1 MVLKSRHQKTE
12 NEYFMHKIYN
22 ALSSHR
28 RIILFLCD
36 FVLWNLSYY
45 LSYIINYGISRD
57 NLLLTENTDIFLGG
71 AFIVN
76 ICFTVVF
83 LLFRLYNKLWR
94 YADIEDFFYAG
105 IASFTANLSFMVITM
120 IFGAFIPDYNLGTGA
135 YITFAL
141 MSTLFVMMFRIIY
154 RLNKILERRNLAH
167 KAKKRLL
174 IIGGGEGALSV
185 LSELSKTPGNE
196 YIPVCIVDDNKEKLH
211 RRISGVK
218 IVGTTYE
225 IPEICEEYDIEVIL
239 FTISQISITDKKR
252 ILDACTKTH
261 LEVKIIPNIYNLMT
275 AGVPI
280 TSSIRQVEVEDLLG
294 REPVVFDT
302 EKYGKYLIGQTVLVT
317 GGGGSIGSE
326 LCRQIARLRPKH
338 LIILDIYENNAY
350 EIQQELIRKHGTD
363 LSFEVQIA
371 SVRDEEKLEH
381 IFATKNIDVVF
392 HAAAHKH
399 VPLMETNPEEAV
411 KNNIFG
417 TLKLARTADKYHV
430 KNFVQI
436 STDKAVN
443 PTSVMG
449 ASKRICEMI
458 IQMMGKQSKTNFVA
472 VRFGNVLGSN
482 GSVIPLFKE
491 QIRTGGP
498 VTVTHPDIIRYF
510 MTIPEAV
517 SLVLTA
523 GSLAKGGEIF
533 ILDMGEPVKIKVLA
547 ENLIRLSG
555 FKPHEDI
562 KIEYTGLRP
571 GEKLYEELLLNEEGI
586 TKTDNK
592 KIYIGKPIEFSVDM
606 FTGHL
611 KKLYDAANRNDSEA
625 VEGIIAEIVPTYH
638 HETIGAESLPENI
651 EEETGE

>member
-1 MVLKSRHQKTE
+1 MLSVGRGIM
-12 NEYFMHKIYN
+12 FKIFN
-22 ALSSHR
+22 VFTKHR
-28 RIILFLCD
+28 KIILFLCD
-36 FVLWNLSYY
+36 MILWNLSYY
-45 LSYIINYGISRD
+45 ITFAINKNNFTLQGV
-57 NLLLTENTDIFLGG
+57 ENGFLVGL
-71 AFIVN
+71 AAVN
-76 ICFTVVF
+76 VSFALVF
-83 LLFRLYNKLWR
+83 LIFRLYDKMWR
-94 YADIEDFFYAG
+94 YADVEDFFYAG
-105 IASFTANLSFMVITM
+105 IASLTANIVFMLFMM
-120 IFGAFIPDYNLGTGA
+120 IIGNDQNEYDLGSKA
-135 YITFAL
+135 YICLSL

-154 RLNKILERRNLAH
+154 RLNKILERRNLAG

-174 IIGGGEGALSV
+174 IVGAGEGALSV
-185 LSELSKTPGNE
+185 LSELSKSPGNE
-196 YIPVCIVDDNKEKLH
+196 YIPVCIVDDDKEKLH
-211 RRISGVK
+211 RRIAGVK
-218 IVGTTYE
+218 VEGTTYE
-225 IPEICEEYDIEVIL
+225 ISQLCYKHDIEAIL
-239 FTISQISITDKKR
+239 FTISQISVADKKR
-252 ILDACTKTH
+252 ILDACADTH

-275 AGVPI
+275 SGVPI

-302 EKYGKYLIGQTVLVT
+302 EKYGKYIVGQTVLVT

-326 LCRQIARLRPKH
+326 LCRQIARLKPRH

-350 EIQQELIRKHGTD
+350 EIQQELIRKHGSD

-371 SVRDEEKLEH
+371 SVRDKKKLDH
-381 IFATKNIDVVF
+381 IFKTHNIDVVF

-411 KNNIFG
+411 KNNVFG
-417 TLKLARTADKYHV
+417 TLKLVEVADKYHV

-443 PTSVMG
+443 PTNVMG
-449 ASKRICEMI
+449 ATKRICEML
-458 IQMMGKQSKTNFVA
+458 IQMMGRKSKTNFVA

-533 ILDMGEPVKIKVLA
+533 ILDMGEPVKIRVLA

-592 KIYIGKPIEFSVDM
+592 KIYIGKPIEFNNEILL
-606 FTGHL
+606 THL
-611 KKLYDAANRNDSEA
+611 KNLYYSAYRNNKDEVEKL
-625 VEGIIAEIVPTYH
+625 IAEIVPTFH
-638 HETIGAESLPENI
+638 HATNENPEI
-651 EEETGE
+651 PVEQDD

>member
-1 MVLKSRHQKTE
+1 M
-12 NEYFMHKIYN
+12 FKIYN
-22 ALSSHR
+22 AIVKHR
-28 RIILFLCD
+28 RTILFLCD
-36 FVLWNLSYY
+36 FLLWNLSYY
-45 LSYIINYGISRD
+45 MSYGINKN
-57 NLLLTENTDIFLGG
+57 NLSLSGDITVFLWGLLIE
-71 AFIVN
+71 N
-76 ICFTVVF
+76 ICFVSVF
-83 LLFRLYNKLWR
+83 ILFRLYDKLWR
-94 YADIEDFFYAG
+94 YADIEDFFFAA
-105 IASFTANLSFMVITM
+105 IASLTANLAFMITTMVIG
-120 IFGAFIPDYNLGTGA
+120 IYIPDYNLGTRV

-141 MSTLFVMMFRIIY
+141 MSSFFVMLFRIVY
-154 RLNKILERRNLAH
+154 RLNKILERRELAQ
-167 KAKKRLL
+167 KPKKRLL
-174 IIGGGEGALSV
+174 IIGAGEGALSV

-196 YIPVCIVDDNKEKLH
+196 YIPVCIVDDDKEKIN

-218 IVGTTYE
+218 VVGTTYE
-225 IPEICEEYDIEVIL
+225 IPEICEEYGIEVIL
-239 FTISQISITDKKR
+239 FTISQISVADKKR

-261 LEVKIIPNIYNLMT
+261 VEVKIIPNIYNLMT
-275 AGVPI
+275 SGVPI

-294 REPVVFDT
+294 RDPVVFDT

-326 LCRQIARLRPKH
+326 LCRQIARLKPKH

-350 EIQQELIRKHGTD
+350 EIQQELIRKHGDD

-371 SVRDEEKLEH
+371 SVRDRKKLEH
-381 IFATKNIDVVF
+381 IFKTKNIDVVF

-411 KNNIFG
+411 KNNVFG
-417 TLKLARTADKYHV
+417 TLKLAETADKYHV

-458 IQMMGKQSKTNFVA
+458 IQMMGRRSKTNFVA

-533 ILDMGEPVKIKVLA
+533 ILDMGEPVKIRVLA

-555 FKPHEDI
+555 FKPYEDI

-592 KIYIGKPIEFSVDM
+592 KIYIGKPIVFNTDM
-606 FTGHL
+606 FFKHL
-611 KKLYDAANRNDSEA
+611 LKLYYAAQRNHKDE
-625 VEGIIAEIVPTYH
+625 VEKIIAEVVPTYH
-638 HETIGAESLPENI
+638 HETVGAESLPEDI
-651 EEETGE
+651 ENETESPT

>member
-1 MVLKSRHQKTE
+1 ML
-12 NEYFMHKIYN
+12 
-22 ALSSHR
+22 
-28 RIILFLCD
+28 
-36 FVLWNLSYY
+36 LWNLSYY
-45 LSYIINYGISRD
+45 MSFAINKNNFSLHGEERV
-57 NLLLTENTDIFLGG
+57 FFVGM
-71 AFIVN
+71 IVVN
-76 ICFTVVF
+76 VSFTAVF
-83 LLFRLYNKLWR
+83 FLFRLYDKLWR

-105 IASFTANLSFMVITM
+105 IASLSANLVFMSCMM
-120 IFGAFIPDYNLGTGA
+120 IIGNESNGYDLGSRIFIS
-135 YITFAL
+135 FAL

-154 RLNKILERRNLAH
+154 RLNKILERRNLAR
-167 KAKKRLL
+167 KARKRLM
-174 IIGGGEGALSV
+174 IIGAGEGALSV

-196 YIPVCIVDDNKEKLH
+196 YIPVCIVDDDREKLN
-211 RRISGVK
+211 RRIAGVR
-218 IVGTTYE
+218 VEGTTYE
-225 IPEICEEYDIEVIL
+225 IAELCRKNDIEVIL
-239 FTISQISITDKKR
+239 FTISQISVADKKR
-252 ILDACTKTH
+252 ILDACADTH

-275 AGVPI
+275 SGVPI

-302 EKYGKYLIGQTVLVT
+302 EKYGKYIIGQTVLVT

-326 LCRQIARLRPKH
+326 LCRQIAGLHPKH

-350 EIQQELIRKHGTD
+350 DIQQELIRKHGSE

-371 SVRDEEKLEH
+371 SVRDRKKLEH
-381 IFATKNIDVVF
+381 IFASRSIDVVF

-411 KNNIFG
+411 KNNVFG
-417 TLKLARTADKYHV
+417 TLKLAETADKYHV

-443 PTSVMG
+443 PTNVMG

-458 IQMMGKQSKTNFVA
+458 IQMMDKKSKTNFVA

-498 VTVTHPDIIRYF
+498 VTVTHPEIIRYF

-523 GSLAKGGEIF
+523 GSIAKGGEIF
-533 ILDMGEPVKIKVLA
+533 ILDMGEPVKIRVLA

-555 FKPHEDI
+555 FKPYEDI

-592 KIYIGKPIEFSVDM
+592 KIYIGRPIEFDNDM
-606 FTGHL
+606 FL
-611 KKLYDAANRNDSEA
+611 RNMKELYYAAKKNEKDE
-625 VEGIIAEIVPTYH
+625 VEKLVAEIVPTFH
-638 HETIGAESLPENI
+638 HQTNENAELPPP
-651 EEETGE
+651 EEGD

>member
-1 MVLKSRHQKTE
+1 MFS
-12 NEYFMHKIYN
+12 IYN
-22 ALSSHR
+22 LLKKHR
-28 RIILFLCD
+28 RAVLFICD
-36 FVLWNLSYY
+36 MVLWNISYY
-45 LSYIINYGISRD
+45 MSFSINKNNFTLNGEPEVFLWG
-57 NLLLTENTDIFLGG
+57 LLVE
-71 AFIVN
+71 N
-76 ICFTVVF
+76 ICFTAVF
-83 LLFRLYNKLWR
+83 LIFRLYDKLWR

-105 IASFTANLSFMVITM
+105 IGSLTANLAFMSCMM
-120 IFGAFIPDYNLGTGA
+120 IIGNDENHLNLGSRI

-141 MSTLFVMMFRIIY
+141 MSTFFVMMFRIVY
-154 RLNKILERRNLAH
+154 RLNKILERRNLAG

-174 IIGGGEGALSV
+174 IIGAGEGALSV
-185 LSELSKTPGNE
+185 LSELSKSPGNE
-196 YIPVCIVDDNKEKLH
+196 YIPVCIVDDDKEKLH

-218 IVGTTYE
+218 VAGTTFE
-225 IPEICEEYDIEVIL
+225 IPEICRENDIEVIL
-239 FTISQISITDKKR
+239 FTISQISVADKKR
-252 ILDACTKTH
+252 ILDTCAKTH

-275 AGVPI
+275 SGVPI

-302 EKYGKYLIGQTVLVT
+302 EKYGSYLIGQTVLVT

-326 LCRQIARLRPKH
+326 
-338 LIILDIYENNAY
+338 
-350 EIQQELIRKHGTD
+350 HGSD

-371 SVRDEEKLEH
+371 SIRDRSKLEH
-381 IFATKNIDVVF
+381 VFKTHDIDVVF

-411 KNNIFG
+411 KNNVFG
-417 TLKLARTADKYHV
+417 TLKLAETADKYHV

-443 PTSVMG
+443 PTNIMG
-449 ASKRICEMI
+449 ATKRICEMI
-458 IQMMGKQSKTNFVA
+458 IQMMDRRSKTNFVA

-491 QIRTGGP
+491 Q
-498 VTVTHPDIIRYF
+498 IIRYF

-533 ILDMGEPVKIKVLA
+533 ILDMGEPVKIRVLA

-555 FKPHEDI
+555 FKPYEDI

-586 TKTDNK
+586 TQTDNK
-592 KIYIGKPIEFSVDM
+592 KIHIGRPIDINNQTFFSNLA
-606 FTGHL
+606 HL
-611 KKLYDAANRNDSEA
+611 YSAAQRNDKER
-625 VEGIIAEIVPTYH
+625 VERLIADTVPTFH
-638 HETIGAESLPENI
+638 HSVNDSVQTDFDEDDDDNDE
-651 EEETGE
+651 

>member
-1 MVLKSRHQKTE
+1 MIR
-12 NEYFMHKIYN
+12 IYN
-22 ALSSHR
+22 ALKKHR
-28 RIILFLCD
+28 RVILFLCD
-36 FVLWNLSYY
+36 MILWNISYY
-45 LSYIINYGISRD
+45 MSFAINK
-57 NLLLTENTDIFLGG
+57 NIFLLKGEENVFLIG
-71 AFIVN
+71 LIIVN
-76 ICFTVVF
+76 VVFSGVF
-83 LLFRLYNKLWR
+83 LLFRLYDKLWR
-94 YADIEDFFYAG
+94 YADIEDFFYAA
-105 IASFTANLSFMVITM
+105 IASLSANLVFMSCMM
-120 IFGAFIPDYNLGTGA
+120 IIGNEQNRLNLGSRI
-135 YITFAL
+135 YITFTL
-141 MSTLFVMMFRIIY
+141 MSTLFVMLFRIIY
-154 RLNKILERRNLAH
+154 RLNKILERRNLAG
-167 KAKKRLL
+167 KAKKRLM
-174 IIGGGEGALSV
+174 IIGAGEGTLSV

-196 YIPVCIVDDNKEKLH
+196 YIPVCIVDDDKEKLH
-211 RRISGVK
+211 RRIAGVK
-218 IVGTTYE
+218 VEGTTYE
-225 IPEICEEYDIEVIL
+225 IAELCKKNDIEVIL

-252 ILDACTKTH
+252 ILDACADTH

-275 AGVPI
+275 SGVPI

-302 EKYGKYLIGQTVLVT
+302 EKYGKYIIGQTVLVT

-326 LCRQIARLRPKH
+326 LCRQIARLKPKH

-350 EIQQELIRKHGTD
+350 DIQQELIRKHGSD

-371 SVRDEEKLEH
+371 SVRDKKKLEH
-381 IFATKNIDVVF
+381 IFKTKNIDVVF

-411 KNNIFG
+411 KNNVFG
-417 TLKLARTADKYHV
+417 TLKLAETADKYHV

-443 PTSVMG
+443 PTNVMG

-458 IQMMGKQSKTNFVA
+458 IQMMGKKSKTDFVA

-498 VTVTHPDIIRYF
+498 VTVTHPEIIRYF

-533 ILDMGEPVKIKVLA
+533 ILDMGEPVKIRVLA

-555 FKPHEDI
+555 YKPYEDI
-562 KIEYTGLRP
+562 KIEYIILIGIVHADIHIAIGRGVFKTCLSHCQVVGLRY
-571 GEKLYEELLLNEEGI
+571 K
-586 TKTDNK
+586 
-592 KIYIGKPIEFSVDM
+592 S
-606 FTGHL
+606 FT
-611 KKLYDAANRNDSEA
+611 
-625 VEGIIAEIVPTYH
+625 
-638 HETIGAESLPENI
+638 
-651 EEETGE
+651 

>member
-1 MVLKSRHQKTE
+1 MIRI
-12 NEYFMHKIYN
+12 FN
-22 ALSSHR
+22 ALKKHR
-28 RIILFLCD
+28 QIILFLCD
-36 FVLWNLSYY
+36 MILWNLSYY
-45 LSYIINYGISRD
+45 MSFAINKNDFTLKGEESVFITG
-57 NLLLTENTDIFLGG
+57 LVIENIVFSGV
-71 AFIVN
+71 FI
-76 ICFTVVF
+76 
-83 LLFRLYNKLWR
+83 LFRLYDKLWR
-94 YADIEDFFYAG
+94 YADIEDFFYAA
-105 IASFTANLSFMVITM
+105 IASLSANLVFMSCMM
-120 IFGAFIPDYNLGTGA
+120 IIGNEHNHLNLGSRI

-141 MSTLFVMMFRIIY
+141 MSSLFVMLFRIIY
-154 RLNKILERRNLAH
+154 RLNKILERRNLAG
-167 KAKKRLL
+167 KAKKRLM
-174 IIGGGEGALSV
+174 IIGAGEGALSV

-196 YIPVCIVDDNKEKLH
+196 YIPVCIVDDDKEKLH

-218 IVGTTYE
+218 VEGTTYE
-225 IPEICEEYDIEVIL
+225 IAELCKKNDIEVIL

-252 ILDACTKTH
+252 ILDACADTH

-275 AGVPI
+275 SGVPI

-302 EKYGKYLIGQTVLVT
+302 EKYGKYIIGQTVLVT

-326 LCRQIARLRPKH
+326 LCRQIARLKPKH

-350 EIQQELIRKHGTD
+350 DIQQELIRKHGSD

-371 SVRDEEKLEH
+371 SVRDKKKLEH
-381 IFATKNIDVVF
+381 IFRTKNIDVVF

-399 VPLMETNPEEAV
+399 VPLMETNPEEAI
-411 KNNIFG
+411 KNNVFG
-417 TLKLARTADKYHV
+417 TLKLAETADKYHV

-443 PTSVMG
+443 PTNVMG

-458 IQMMGKQSKTNFVA
+458 IQMMGKKSKTNFVA

-498 VTVTHPDIIRYF
+498 VTVTHPEIIRFF

-533 ILDMGEPVKIKVLA
+533 ILDMGEPVKIRVLA

-555 FKPHEDI
+555 YKPYEDI

-586 TKTDNK
+586 KKTDNK
-592 KIYIGKPIEFSVDM
+592 KIYIGKPIEFDNESFLESM
-606 FTGHL
+606 
-611 KKLYDAANRNDSEA
+611 KELYYVAQKNNKDE
-625 VEGIIAEIVPTYH
+625 VERLVAQIVPTFH
-638 HETIGAESLPENI
+638 HAKNENPEIPKEDDENQ
-651 EEETGE
+651 

>member
-1 MVLKSRHQKTE
+1 MSFVINKNNFSLLGNESTFLWGLLIE
-12 NEYFMHKIYN
+12 N
-22 ALSSHR
+22 
-28 RIILFLCD
+28 
-36 FVLWNLSYY
+36 V
-45 LSYIINYGISRD
+45 
-57 NLLLTENTDIFLGG
+57 
-71 AFIVN
+71 
-76 ICFTVVF
+76 CFTAVF
-83 LLFRLYNKLWR
+83 ILFRLYDKLWR
-94 YADIEDFFYAG
+94 YADIEDFFYVG
-105 IASFTANLSFMVITM
+105 IASLSANLAFMVVTM
-120 IFGAFIPDYNLGTGA
+120 VIGNSENRLNMGAQI
-135 YITFAL
+135 YISFAL
-141 MSTLFVMMFRIIY
+141 MSTFFVLMFRIIY
-154 RLNKILERRNLAH
+154 RLNKILERRNLAG

-174 IIGGGEGALSV
+174 IVGAGEGALSV

-196 YIPVCIVDDNKEKLH
+196 YIPVCIVDDDKEKLH
-211 RRISGVK
+211 RRIAGIRVE
-218 IVGTTYE
+218 GTTYE
-225 IPEICEEYDIEVIL
+225 IPELCRKNNIEVIL
-239 FTISQISITDKKR
+239 FTISQISVADKKR
-252 ILDACTKTH
+252 ILDTCSKTR
-261 LEVKIIPNIYNLMT
+261 LDVKIIPNIYNLMT
-275 AGVPI
+275 SGVPI

-302 EKYGKYLIGQTVLVT
+302 EKYGKYIIGQTVLVT

-326 LCRQIARLRPKH
+326 LCRQIARLKPRH

-350 EIQQELIRKHGTD
+350 EIQQELIRKHGDD
-363 LSFEVQIA
+363 LDFEVQIA
-371 SVRDEEKLEH
+371 SVRDKSKLKH
-381 IFATKNIDVVF
+381 IFETRNIDVIF

-411 KNNIFG
+411 KNNVFG
-417 TLKLARTADKYHV
+417 TLNLVELADEFHV

-443 PTSVMG
+443 PTNVMG
-449 ASKRICEMI
+449 ATKRICEMI
-458 IQMMGKQSKTNFVA
+458 IQMMGRRSKTNFVA

-533 ILDMGEPVKIKVLA
+533 ILDMGEPVKIRILA

-555 FKPHEDI
+555 FKPYEDI

-592 KIYIGKPIEFSVDM
+592 KIYIGKPIEFDEEQ
-606 FTGHL
+606 FFKRL
-611 KKLYDAANRNDSEA
+611 IKLYSVARHNEKDN
-625 VEGIIAEIVPTYH
+625 VEELIAEIVPTFDH
-638 HETIGAESLPENI
+638 APNGTDPLPEEIN
-651 EEETGE
+651 TDRN

>member
-1 MVLKSRHQKTE
+1 M
-12 NEYFMHKIYN
+12 FKIYN
-22 ALSSHR
+22 ALRKHR
-28 RIILFLCD
+28 RIILFICD
-36 FVLWNLSYY
+36 FLLWNFSYY
-45 LSYIINYGISRD
+45 MAFAINKD
-57 NLLLTENTDIFLGG
+57 NFSLTGEETVFLWSLLC
-71 AFIVN
+71 VN
-76 ICFTVVF
+76 LCFAVIF

-94 YADIEDFFYAG
+94 YADIEDFFYTA
-105 IASFTANLSFMVITM
+105 IASLTANLVFMSVTM
-120 IFGAFIPDYNLGTGA
+120 LIGNQQNHLNMGSRI
-135 YITFAL
+135 YISFAL
-141 MSTLFVMMFRIIY
+141 MSTFFTMMFRIIY
-154 RLNKILERRNLAH
+154 RLNKILERRNLAG
-167 KAKKRLL
+167 KARKRLM
-174 IIGGGEGALSV
+174 IIGAGEGAFSV
-185 LSELSKTPGNE
+185 LSELSKAPGNE
-196 YIPVCIVDDNKEKLH
+196 YIPVCIVDDDKEKLN
-211 RRISGVK
+211 RRIAGVK
-218 IVGTTYE
+218 VVGTTYE
-225 IPEICEEYDIEVIL
+225 IPEICEENEIEVIL
-239 FTISQISITDKKR
+239 FTISQISVADKKR
-252 ILDACTKTH
+252 ILDACTNTH

-275 AGVPI
+275 SGVPI

-326 LCRQIARLRPKH
+326 LCRQIARLKPRH

-350 EIQQELIRKHGTD
+350 EIQQELIRKHGSD

-371 SVRDEEKLEH
+371 SVRDRAKLEH
-381 IFATKNIDVVF
+381 IFQTKNIDVVF

-411 KNNIFG
+411 KNNVFG
-417 TLKLARTADKYHV
+417 TLKLVETADKYKV

-458 IQMMGKQSKTNFVA
+458 IQMMDRRSKTNFVA

-498 VTVTHPDIIRYF
+498 VTVTHPEIIRYF

-533 ILDMGEPVKIKVLA
+533 ILDMGEPVKIRVLA

-555 FKPHEDI
+555 FKPYQDI

-592 KIYIGKPIEFSVDM
+592 KIYIGKPIEFNNDT
-606 FTGHL
+606 FLKHL
-611 KKLYDAANRNDSEA
+611 IHLYYSAQHNNKNE
-625 VEGIIAEIVPTYH
+625 VEEIIAEIVPTYH
-638 HETIGAESLPENI
+638 HEINGTESLPEDI
-651 EEETGE
+651 ETEPTE

>member
-1 MVLKSRHQKTE
+1 MIRI
-12 NEYFMHKIYN
+12 FN
-22 ALSSHR
+22 ALKKHR
-28 RIILFLCD
+28 QIILFLCD
-36 FVLWNLSYY
+36 MILWNLSYY
-45 LSYIINYGISRD
+45 MSFAINKNDFTLKGEESVFITG
-57 NLLLTENTDIFLGG
+57 LVIENIVFSGV
-71 AFIVN
+71 FI
-76 ICFTVVF
+76 
-83 LLFRLYNKLWR
+83 LFRLYDKLWR
-94 YADIEDFFYAG
+94 YADIEDFFYAA
-105 IASFTANLSFMVITM
+105 IASLSANLVFMSCMM
-120 IFGAFIPDYNLGTGA
+120 IIGNEHNHLNLGSRI

-141 MSTLFVMMFRIIY
+141 MSSLFVMLFRIIY
-154 RLNKILERRNLAH
+154 RLNKILERRNLAG
-167 KAKKRLL
+167 KAKKRLM
-174 IIGGGEGALSV
+174 IIGAGEGALSV

-196 YIPVCIVDDNKEKLH
+196 YIPVCIVDDDKEKLH

-218 IVGTTYE
+218 VEGTTYE
-225 IPEICEEYDIEVIL
+225 IAELCKKNDIEVIL

-252 ILDACTKTH
+252 ILDACADTH

-275 AGVPI
+275 SGVPI

-302 EKYGKYLIGQTVLVT
+302 EKYGKYIIGQTVLVT

-326 LCRQIARLRPKH
+326 LCRQIARLKPKH

-350 EIQQELIRKHGTD
+350 DIQQELIRKHGSD

-371 SVRDEEKLEH
+371 SVRDKKKLEH
-381 IFATKNIDVVF
+381 IFRTKNIDVVF

-399 VPLMETNPEEAV
+399 VPLMETNPEEAI
-411 KNNIFG
+411 KNNVFG
-417 TLKLARTADKYHV
+417 TLKLAETADKYHV

-443 PTSVMG
+443 PTNVMG

-458 IQMMGKQSKTNFVA
+458 IQMMGKKSKTNFVA

-498 VTVTHPDIIRYF
+498 VTVTHPEIIRFF

-533 ILDMGEPVKIKVLA
+533 ILDMGEPVKIRVLA

-555 FKPHEDI
+555 YKPYEDI

-586 TKTDNK
+586 KKTDNK
-592 KIYIGKPIEFSVDM
+592 KIYIGKPIEFDNESFLESM
-606 FTGHL
+606 
-611 KKLYDAANRNDSEA
+611 KELYYVAQKNNKDE
-625 VEGIIAEIVPTYH
+625 VERLVAEIVPTFH
-638 HETIGAESLPENI
+638 HAKNENPEIPKEEDESE
-651 EEETGE
+651 

>member
-1 MVLKSRHQKTE
+1 MSFAINRNNFLLRSD
-12 NEYFMHKIYN
+12 
-22 ALSSHR
+22 LSV
-28 RIILFLCD
+28 FL
-36 FVLWNLSYY
+36 W
-45 LSYIINYGISRD
+45 G
-57 NLLLTENTDIFLGG
+57 FL
-71 AFIVN
+71 IEN
-76 ICFTVVF
+76 ICFAAVF
-83 LLFRLYNKLWR
+83 LLFRLYDKLWR

-105 IASFTANLSFMVITM
+105 IASLTANLVFMSFTM
-120 IFGAFIPDYNLGTGA
+120 IIGNEQNHLNFGAQV
-135 YITFAL
+135 YISFAL
-141 MSTLFVMMFRIIY
+141 MSTFFVLMFRIIY
-154 RLNKILERRNLAH
+154 RLNKILERRNLAG

-174 IIGGGEGALSV
+174 IVGAGEGALSV
-185 LSELSKTPGNE
+185 LSELSKSPGNE
-196 YIPVCIVDDNKEKLH
+196 YIPICIVDDDKEKLH
-211 RRISGVK
+211 RRIAGVK
-218 IVGTTYE
+218 VAGTTYE
-225 IPEICEEYDIEVIL
+225 IPEICRKNDIEVIL
-239 FTISQISITDKKR
+239 FTISQISVADKKR
-252 ILDACTKTH
+252 ILDTCSKTH
-261 LEVKIIPNIYNLMT
+261 LEVKIIPNIYNLLT
-275 AGVPI
+275 SGVPI

-326 LCRQIARLRPKH
+326 LCRQIARLKPRH

-350 EIQQELIRKHGTD
+350 DIQQELIRNHGTD
-363 LSFEVQIA
+363 LDFEVQIA
-371 SVRDEEKLEH
+371 SVRDKMKLRH
-381 IFATKNIDVVF
+381 IFETRHIDVVF

-411 KNNIFG
+411 KNNVFG
-417 TLKLARTADKYHV
+417 TLNLVELADEYHV

-443 PTSVMG
+443 PTNVMG
-449 ASKRICEMI
+449 ATKRICEMI
-458 IQMMGKQSKTNFVA
+458 IQMMGRRSKTNFVA

-533 ILDMGEPVKIKVLA
+533 ILDMGEPVKIRVLA

-555 FKPHEDI
+555 FKPYEDI

-592 KIYIGKPIEFSVDM
+592 KIYIGKPIEFDNES
-606 FTGHL
+606 FFRHL
-611 KKLYDAANRNDSEA
+611 TKLYYVAKHNNKDE
-625 VEGIIAEIVPTYH
+625 VEKLIAEIVPTFH
-638 HETIGAESLPENI
+638 HAPHGTDPLPEEINT
-651 EEETGE
+651 ERN

>member
-1 MVLKSRHQKTE
+1 M
-12 NEYFMHKIYN
+12 
-22 ALSSHR
+22 
-28 RIILFLCD
+28 
-36 FVLWNLSYY
+36 
-45 LSYIINYGISRD
+45 
-57 NLLLTENTDIFLGG
+57 
-71 AFIVN
+71 
-76 ICFTVVF
+76 
-83 LLFRLYNKLWR
+83 WR
-94 YADIEDFFYAG
+94 YADTEDFFYAA
-105 IASFTANLSFMVITM
+105 IASLAANLVFMSSMMITGSIERSLSIHSS
-120 IFGAFIPDYNLGTGA
+120 IFIVN
-135 YITFAL
+135 AL
-141 MSTLFVMMFRIIY
+141 MSTLFVILFRIIY

-167 KAKKRLL
+167 KAKKRLM
-174 IIGGGEGALSV
+174 IVGAGEGALSV

-196 YIPVCIVDDNKEKLH
+196 YIPVCIVDDDKEKQR
-211 RRISGVK
+211 RRIAGVS
-218 IVGTTYE
+218 VAGTTYD
-225 IPEICEEYDIEVIL
+225 IPRLCKELDIEVIL
-239 FTISQISITDKKR
+239 FTISQISISDKKR
-252 ILDACTKTH
+252 ILDTCAGTH
-261 LEVKIIPNIYNLMT
+261 LDVKIIPNIYNLMT
-275 AGVPI
+275 SGVPI
-280 TSSIRQVEVEDLLG
+280 TSSIRQVEVDDLLG
-294 REPVVFDT
+294 RESVVFNT

-326 LCRQIARLRPKH
+326 LCRQIASLKPRH

-350 EIQQELIRKHGTD
+350 DIQQELIRKHGSD

-371 SVRDEEKLEH
+371 SVRDKKKLEH
-381 IFATKNIDVVF
+381 IFKTHDIDVVF

-411 KNNIFG
+411 KNNVFG
-417 TLKLARTADKYHV
+417 TLKLIEVADKYHV

-443 PTSVMG
+443 PTNVMG
-449 ASKRICEMI
+449 ATKRICEML
-458 IQMMGKQSKTNFVA
+458 IQMMGMRSKTNFVA

-523 GSLAKGGEIF
+523 GSIAKGGEIF

-555 FKPHEDI
+555 YKPHEDI

-592 KIYIGKPIEFSVDM
+592 KIYIGKPIEFDNEAL
-606 FTGHL
+606 FRHL
-611 KKLYDAANRNDSEA
+611 KNLYYAAYRNDKDE
-625 VEGIIAEIVPTYH
+625 VEQLIAEIVPTFKH
-638 HETIGAESLPENI
+638 ATNENAELPPED
-651 EEETGE
+651 EE

>member
-1 MVLKSRHQKTE
+1 MI
-12 NEYFMHKIYN
+12 NFMFKIYN
-22 ALSSHR
+22 AIGKHR
-28 RIILFLCD
+28 RLILFLCD
-36 FVLWNLSYY
+36 LVLWNLSYY
-45 LSYIINYGISRD
+45 LAYGINKN
-57 NLLLTENTDIFLGG
+57 NLSLSGDLTVFLWGLL
-71 AFIVN
+71 IVN
-76 ICFTVVF
+76 VCFVTVFV
-83 LLFRLYNKLWR
+83 LFRLYDKLWR
-94 YADIEDFFYAG
+94 YADIEDFFYAA
-105 IASFTANLSFMVITM
+105 IASLTANLTFMSGTM
-120 IFGAFIPDYNLGTGA
+120 FIGVFRPEFNLGTRV
-135 YITFAL
+135 YVTFAL
-141 MSTLFVMMFRIIY
+141 MSSFFVMLFRIVY
-154 RLNKILERRNLAH
+154 RLNKILERRSLAQ
-167 KAKKRLL
+167 KPKKRLL
-174 IIGGGEGALSV
+174 IIGAGEGALSV

-196 YIPVCIVDDNKEKLH
+196 YIPICIVDDDKEKLH

-218 IVGTTYE
+218 VVGTTYE
-225 IPEICEEYDIEVIL
+225 IPELCREYGIEVIL
-239 FTISQISITDKKR
+239 FTISQISVADKKR
-252 ILDACTKTH
+252 ILDACTQTH

-275 AGVPI
+275 SGVPI

-302 EKYGKYLIGQTVLVT
+302 EKYGKYIIGQTVLVT

-326 LCRQIARLRPKH
+326 LCRQIARLNPKH

-350 EIQQELIRKHGTD
+350 EIQQELIRKHGSD

-371 SVRDEEKLEH
+371 SVRDRKKLEH
-381 IFATKNIDVVF
+381 IFRTRKIDVVF

-411 KNNIFG
+411 KNNVFG
-417 TLKLARTADKYHV
+417 TLKLVETADKFHV

-458 IQMMGKQSKTNFVA
+458 IQMMGRRSKTNFVA

-533 ILDMGEPVKIKVLA
+533 ILDMGEPVKISVLA

-555 FKPHEDI
+555 FRPHEDI

-592 KIYIGKPIEFSVDM
+592 KIYIGKPIEFSEDL
-606 FTGHL
+606 FFRHL
-611 KKLYDAANRNDSEA
+611 THLYYAAQKNRKDE
-625 VEGIIAEIVPTYH
+625 VEEIIAEVVPTYH
-638 HETIGAESLPENI
+638 HEKIGADSLPDDIGSDE
-651 EEETGE
+651 

>member
-1 MVLKSRHQKTE
+1 MFRIIHLFK
-12 NEYFMHKIYN
+12 N
-22 ALSSHR
+22 HR
-28 RIILFLCD
+28 RIVLFLCD
-36 FVLWNLSYY
+36 MLLWNLSYY
-45 LSYIINYGISRD
+45 LSFATRKSNFLLSGEQSTF
-57 NLLLTENTDIFLGG
+57 LVGLLT
-71 AFIVN
+71 VN
-76 ICFTVVF
+76 LSFMAVF
-83 LLFRLYNKLWR
+83 LLLRLYDKLWR
-94 YADIEDFFYAG
+94 YADTEDFFYAA
-105 IASFTANLSFMVITM
+105 IASLSANLVFMTVMIIIGSLQPAFAINAKVFIT
-120 IFGAFIPDYNLGTGA
+120 N
-135 YITFAL
+135 AL
-141 MSTLFVMMFRIIY
+141 MSTLFVMLFRIVY
-154 RLNKILERRNLAH
+154 RLNKILERRNLAR
-167 KAKKRLL
+167 KAKKRLM
-174 IIGGGEGALSV
+174 IVGAGEGALSV

-196 YIPVCIVDDNKEKLH
+196 YIPVCIVDDDKEKLR
-211 RRISGVK
+211 RRIAGVR
-218 IVGTTYE
+218 VEGTTYD
-225 IPEICEEYDIEVIL
+225 IPRLCDELDVEVIL
-239 FTISQISITDKKR
+239 FTISQISVADKKR
-252 ILDACTKTH
+252 ILDTCAKTH

-275 AGVPI
+275 SGVPI
-280 TSSIRQVEVEDLLG
+280 TSSIRQVEVDDLLG

-302 EKYGKYLIGQTVLVT
+302 EKYGRYLIGQTVLVT

-326 LCRQIARLRPKH
+326 LCRQIASLKPKH

-350 EIQQELIRKHGTD
+350 DIQQELIRKHGSD

-371 SVRDEEKLEH
+371 SVRDKQKLEH
-381 IFATKNIDVVF
+381 IFRTHAIDVVF

-411 KNNIFG
+411 KNNVFG
-417 TLKLARTADKYHV
+417 TLKLAEVAEKYHV

-443 PTSVMG
+443 PTNVMG
-449 ASKRICEMI
+449 ATKRICEML
-458 IQMMGKQSKTNFVA
+458 IQMMGQRQDSQTNFVA

-523 GSLAKGGEIF
+523 GSIAKGGEIF

-592 KIYIGKPIEFSVDM
+592 KIYIGQPIEFNNEVL
-606 FTGHL
+606 FRHL
-611 KKLYDAANRNDSEA
+611 KALYYAAHRNDKEA
-625 VEGIIAEIVPTYH
+625 VEALIAEIVPTFH
-638 HETIGAESLPENI
+638 HATNENQELPEQ
-651 EEETGE
+651 EEE

>member
-1 MVLKSRHQKTE
+1 MIR
-12 NEYFMHKIYN
+12 IYN
-22 ALSSHR
+22 ALKKHR
-28 RIILFLCD
+28 RVILFLCD
-36 FVLWNLSYY
+36 MILWNISYY
-45 LSYIINYGISRD
+45 MSFAINK
-57 NLLLTENTDIFLGG
+57 NIFLLKGEENVFLIG
-71 AFIVN
+71 LIIVN
-76 ICFTVVF
+76 VVFSGVF
-83 LLFRLYNKLWR
+83 LLFRLYDKLWR
-94 YADIEDFFYAG
+94 YADIEDFFYAA
-105 IASFTANLSFMVITM
+105 IASLSANLVFMSCMM
-120 IFGAFIPDYNLGTGA
+120 IIGNEQNRLNLGSRI
-135 YITFAL
+135 YITFTL
-141 MSTLFVMMFRIIY
+141 MSTLFVMLFRIIY
-154 RLNKILERRNLAH
+154 RLNKILERRNLAG
-167 KAKKRLL
+167 KAKKRLM
-174 IIGGGEGALSV
+174 IIGA
-185 LSELSKTPGNE
+185 
-196 YIPVCIVDDNKEKLH
+196 DKEKLH
-211 RRISGVK
+211 RRIAGVK
-218 IVGTTYE
+218 VEGTTYE
-225 IPEICEEYDIEVIL
+225 IAELCKKNDIEVIL

-252 ILDACTKTH
+252 ILDACADTH

-275 AGVPI
+275 SGVPI

-302 EKYGKYLIGQTVLVT
+302 EKYGKYIIGQTVLVT

-326 LCRQIARLRPKH
+326 LCRQIARLKPKH

-350 EIQQELIRKHGTD
+350 DIQQELIRKHGSD

-371 SVRDEEKLEH
+371 SVRDKKKLEH
-381 IFATKNIDVVF
+381 IFKTKNIDVVF

-411 KNNIFG
+411 KNNVFG
-417 TLKLARTADKYHV
+417 TLKLAETADKYHV

-443 PTSVMG
+443 PTNVMG

-458 IQMMGKQSKTNFVA
+458 IQMMGKKSKTNFVA

-498 VTVTHPDIIRYF
+498 VTVTHPEIIRYF

-533 ILDMGEPVKIKVLA
+533 ILDMGEPVKIRVLA

-555 FKPHEDI
+555 YKPYEDI

-586 TKTDNK
+586 KKTDNK
-592 KIYIGKPIEFSVDM
+592 KIYIGKPIEFNNETFLES
-606 FTGHL
+606 L
-611 KKLYDAANRNDSEA
+611 KELYYVAHKNRKQD
-625 VEGIIAEIVPTYH
+625 VERLIADIVPTFH
-638 HETIGAESLPENI
+638 HAKNENAEIPKQNDEN
-651 EEETGE
+651 E

>member
-1 MVLKSRHQKTE
+1 M
-12 NEYFMHKIYN
+12 FKIYN
-22 ALSSHR
+22 ALTKHR
-28 RIILFLCD
+28 RLILFLCD
-36 FVLWNLSYY
+36 LILWNLSYY
-45 LSYIINYGISRD
+45 MSYGINKN
-57 NLLLTENTDIFLGG
+57 NLSLSGDLTVFLWGLLIENL
-71 AFIVN
+71 
-76 ICFTVVF
+76 CFTATF
-83 LLFRLYNKLWR
+83 ILFRLYDKLWR

-105 IASFTANLSFMVITM
+105 IASLTANLIFMLITM
-120 IFGAFIPDYNLGTGA
+120 LLDFFYEGYNLGTRV

-141 MSTLFVMMFRIIY
+141 MSSFFLMMFRIVY

-174 IIGGGEGALSV
+174 IIGAGEGALSV

-196 YIPVCIVDDNKEKLH
+196 YIPMCIVDDDKEKLH

-218 IVGTTYE
+218 VVGTTYE
-225 IPEICEEYDIEVIL
+225 IPEICEEYGIEVIL
-239 FTISQISITDKKR
+239 FTISQISVTDKKR
-252 ILDACTKTH
+252 ILDSCTKTH

-275 AGVPI
+275 SGVPI

-302 EKYGKYLIGQTVLVT
+302 EKYGKYIIGQTVLVT

-326 LCRQIARLRPKH
+326 LCRQIARLNPRH

-350 EIQQELIRKHGTD
+350 EIQQELIRKHGSD

-371 SVRDEEKLEH
+371 SVRDRKKLEH
-381 IFATKNIDVVF
+381 IFKTRNIDVVF

-411 KNNIFG
+411 KNNVFG
-417 TLKLARTADKYHV
+417 TLKLVETADKYHV

-458 IQMMGKQSKTNFVA
+458 IQMMGRRSKTNFVA

-523 GSLAKGGEIF
+523 GSLAKGGEIL
-533 ILDMGEPVKIKVLA
+533 ILDMGEPVKIRVLA

-592 KIYIGKPIEFSVDM
+592 KIYIGKPIEFSNDI
-606 FTGHL
+606 FFKHL
-611 KKLYDAANRNDSEA
+611 KHLYYAANRNCKDE
-625 VEGIIAEIVPTYH
+625 VEKIIAEVVPTYH
-638 HETIGAESLPENI
+638 HEINGTESLPEDI
-651 EEETGE
+651 EDVPKE